1 MDVSNYKKLLF
12 ETITSKYKKATSY
25 IVNNN
30 NTEAEAIISKNKIK
44 GKIKK
49 NFSSKAFITLKDH
62 KENFPYKKSCRLI
75 NTCKSSLGIIRKKKS

>member
-25 IVNNN
+25 IVNNI

-44 GKIKK
+44 EKTKKIV
-49 NFSSKAFITLKDH
+49 NSKAFITLKDH
-62 KENFPYKKSCRLI
+62 
-75 NTCKSSLGIIRKKKS
+75 